1 MGTSGNRDCQ
11 WASRSALSVNCP
23 PLYGNIQV
31 PKNIAIRLCLA
42 ARPRYG
48 RESVLVHAL
57 EPISFG
63 RTILVRK
70 LYPLEHFSGIRKP
83 LVSTL
88 I

>member
-11 WASRSALSVNCP
+11 WASRSVLSVNCP
-23 PLYGNIQV
+23 PLYGNVQV
-31 PKNIAIRLCLA
+31 PKNIAIRLGLA
-42 ARPRYG
+42 ARPRHG
-48 RESVLVHAL
+48 WELVHVHAL
-57 EPISFG
+57 EPTSFG
-63 RTILVRK
+63 RTILFSK